1 MIVKKILSLA
11 ASTIKLFIIIL
22 LFNSNSK
29 AEEKN
34 IKYYSDDRGIL
45 SLMYHRFD
53 EDKYPSTN
61 IQMDVFKQQI
71 KIIKKLKYNF
81 YDPNNLRK
89 EFYVPKKEKK
99 ILLTIDD
106 AFSSFYEVA
115 WPYLKKEKIPFILF
129 VSTESVGKNGYMTW
143 SQIKELE
150 KEKTV
155 YIGNHSHTH
164 NYLVDLK
171 NEAFINDI
179 DISFSIFKKKLGY
192 NPIFFSYPFGEY
204 SSLIKEY
211 ISKNFYFSFGQHSG
225 VIDINKDRHEL
236 SRFPI
241 NEKYGDLKRFE
252 FLINLNPLQYKSLY
266 PVDKYLTNN
275 NNPPKF
281 LVEFF
286 DEQKNI
292 NNINCFSDEED
303 KWEKS
308 NINFNNNILN
318 LNFRDKFRFRRGR
331 INCSLND
338 DGIWR
343 WFGVQFSVKQKL
355 N

>member
-1 MIVKKILSLA
+1 V

-53 EDKYPSTN
+53 ENKYPSTN
-61 IQMDVFKQQI
+61 IQMNIFKQQI
-71 KIIKKLKYNF
+71 KIIKNLKYNF
-81 YDPNNLRK
+81 YDPK
-89 EFYVPKKEKK
+89 ELEKNFHTPKIEKK
-99 ILLTIDD
+99 ILITIDD

-115 WPYLKKEKIPFILF
+115 WPYLKEEKIPFILF
-129 VSTESVGKNGYMTW
+129 VSTESVGKSGYMTW

-150 KEKTV
+150 IENTV
-155 YIGNHSHTH
+155 YIGNHSHSHT
-164 NYLVDLK
+164 YLVGLK
-171 NEAFINDI
+171 NKDFISDI
-179 DISFSIFKKKLGY
+179 NTSSSIFKKKLGY

-211 ISKNFYFSFGQHSG
+211 ISKNFNFSFGQHSG
-225 VIDINKDRHEL
+225 VIDINKDPHEL
-236 SRFPI
+236 PRFPI

-252 FLINLNPLQYKSLY
+252 FLINLNPLQYKILY
-266 PVDKYLTNN
+266 PDEKYLTNN

-292 NNINCFSDEED
+292 EAINCFSDEGDE
-303 KWEKS
+303 WNQS
-308 NINFNNNILN
+308 NIYFIKKTLK
-318 LNFRDKFRFRRGR
+318 LNFREKFNFRRGR

-338 DGIWR
+338 NGVWR
-343 WFGVQFSVKQKL
+343 WFGVQFSVKQ